1 MSLRGTKCR
10 SNLVGIDC
18 FIELRPLRND
28 EVIIMYRINFSFS
41 KKGLM
46 RYISHLDLMRLFT
59 RAMRRAE
66 LPLKMS
72 EGFSPH
78 PKLSL
83 KRALKLG
90 VESEHEEASI
100 VLRFPV
106 ELDDFKNRLQKKLP
120 EGISLKDVQGNFN

>member
-1 MSLRGTKCR
+1 
-10 SNLVGIDC
+10 
-18 FIELRPLRND
+18 
-28 EVIIMYRINFSFS
+28 
-41 KKGLM
+41 
-46 RYISHLDLMRLFT
+46 MRLFM
-59 RAMRRAE
+59 RAMRRAD

-78 PKLSL
+78 PKLSF

-100 VLRFPV
+100 VLKFPV
-106 ELDDFKNRLQKKLP
+106 APVDFKSRLQKQLP

>member
-1 MSLRGTKCR
+1 MYKV
-10 SNLVGIDC
+10 N
-18 FIELRPLRND
+18 FI
-28 EVIIMYRINFSFS
+28 FS
-41 KKGLM
+41 KQGLM
-46 RYISHLDLMRLFT
+46 RYISHLDLMRLFM
-59 RAMRRAE
+59 RAMRRAD

-90 VESEHEEASI
+90 LESQHEEAAI

-106 ELDDFKNRLQKKLP
+106 ELVDFKNRLQKQLP
-120 EGISLKDVQGNFN
+120 EGIVIKDVQGNFN

>member
-1 MSLRGTKCR
+1 
-10 SNLVGIDC
+10 
-18 FIELRPLRND
+18 
-28 EVIIMYRINFSFS
+28 
-41 KKGLM
+41 M
-46 RYISHLDLMRLFT
+46 RYISHLDLMRLFM

-66 LPLKMS
+66 LPLKMT

-90 VESEHEEASI
+90 IESEQEEASI

-106 ELDDFKNRLQKKLP
+106 IPEDFKNRLQKQLP
-120 EGISLKDVQGNFN
+120 EGIQVKDVQGNFN